1 MQIKDA
7 FKFDT
12 LWNNVLTITVCHR
25 DPYMVKIII
34 IIIIIIIYYM
44 INFSRAVIL
53 KKSRH
58 SSSFSCMVYSS
69 DSMFGF
75 VYEGFDKKSKIVWAS
90 NGFIQSMPPESNKVW
105 LLSLQYCFGMSKE
118 VVTLCF
124 LFLSKQATKHIT
136 GGSDVS
142 EKISQ
147 E

>member
-58 SSSFSCMVYSS
+58 FSFSCIVYSS
-69 DSMFGF
+69 NSMFGF

-90 NGFIQSMPPESNKVW
+90 NWFIQSMPPESNKVW

-136 GGSDVS
+136 GGSDFS